1 MVKVQLEVILTDE
14 QAAAIERSLKKQN
27 EYMIRANDRVWD
39 FAHYVEVLA
48 YGAIDEIVRKERRE
62 AQ

>member
-1 MVKVQLEVILTDE
+1 MVKVQLELILTDE

-27 EYMIRANDRVWD
+27 EYMKSVNERAWD

-48 YGAIDEIVRKERRE
+48 YGAVGEIARKEIE
-62 AQ
+62 EE